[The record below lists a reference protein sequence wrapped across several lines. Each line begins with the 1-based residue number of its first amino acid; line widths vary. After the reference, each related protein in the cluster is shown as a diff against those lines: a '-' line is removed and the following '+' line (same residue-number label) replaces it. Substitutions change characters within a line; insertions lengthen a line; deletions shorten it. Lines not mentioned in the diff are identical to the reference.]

1 MEKVIKN
8 MVCQR
13 CVESVENIADTLDLP
28 IKSVSIGKIL
38 FERSLSSKE
47 LSEFGNGLQ
56 AKGFELINNR
66 SQEIVSR
73 IQSALIDYI
82 SIIESQQEPPKL
94 SSYLTEK
101 LHFNYSYLSQ
111 VFSKEK
117 GITVERYL
125 IRLKIERVKEL
136 LSFDKYTLSEISLKL
151 NYSSVQY
158 LSNQFK
164 SVTGMTVTDFVSLPN
179 PKRVPL
185 DQV

>member
-1 MEKVIKN
+1 

-13 CVESVENIADTLDLP
+13 CVESVENIADSINLP
-28 IKSVSIGKIL
+28 IINVSIGKIS
-38 FERSLSSKE
+38 FERSLTAKE
-47 LSEFGNGLQ
+47 LSEFGSELQ
-56 AKGFELINNR
+56 DKGFELIDNR

-82 SIIESQQEPPKL
+82 SIVENQQEPPKL

-101 LHFNYSYLSQ
+101 LPFNYSYMSQ

-117 GITVERYL
+117 GLTIERYM
-125 IRLKIERVKEL
+125 IKLKIERVKEL
-136 LSFDKYTLSEISLKL
+136 LLFDKYTLSEISLKL

-164 SVTGMTVTDFVSLPN
+164 SVTGMTVTDFVSQPE
-179 PKRVPL
+179 PTRVPL